1 MNLKQ
6 ESRMGVSIRMHPFEL
21 MSTERI
27 DVKLPAIG
35 VDDEEFR
42 VCYIDFN
49 ELIDVQLEAEREG
62 WSARWSSVEALRSQV
77 KEAPVLLRPL
87 MREERHGVLRCY
99 RCLLIFSTLEGGS
112 SGGVA
117 TMDISR
123 TRIESFER
131 VDGNINTREAFSRIF
146 SLAVGGVSMVSKI

>member
-1 MNLKQ
+1 
-6 ESRMGVSIRMHPFEL
+6 

-49 ELIDVQLEAEREG
+49 ELIDVQLEAEHEG

-99 RCLLIFSTLEGGS
+99 RCILIFSNLEGG
-112 SGGVA
+112 GGVA

-131 VDGNINTREAFSRIF
+131 VDGNINTRKSFSRIF
-146 SLAVGGVSMVSKI
+146 SLAVGGMSMVSKI